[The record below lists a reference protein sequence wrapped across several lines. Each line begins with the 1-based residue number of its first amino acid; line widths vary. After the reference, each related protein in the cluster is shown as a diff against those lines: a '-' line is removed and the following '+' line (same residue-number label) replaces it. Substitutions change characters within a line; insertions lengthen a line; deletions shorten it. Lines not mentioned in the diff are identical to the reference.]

1 MRLIESYLLHML
13 YTLVQYVQD
22 EGFIPSLFIGIAM
35 AFNRPD
41 ENEKKLF
48 IEKFSHLTNWF
59 PHLTLEETI
68 KKSQELMS
76 NSLV

>member
-1 MRLIESYLLHML
+1 
-13 YTLVQYVQD
+13 
-22 EGFIPSLFIGIAM
+22 M

-48 IEKFSHLTNWF
+48 IEKFSHLSNWF

>member
-1 MRLIESYLLHML
+1 MYIHLGILGLMKDS
-13 YTLVQYVQD
+13 
-22 EGFIPSLFIGIAM
+22 FPSLFIGIAM

-48 IEKFSHLTNWF
+48 IEKFSHLSNWF